1 MRKLVGILVAL
12 AVVITLV
19 AIAWS
24 ARPRARTAEPLTPS
38 SFQAAVDG
46 DEARSAPTL
55 ERVGARTEAA
65 PTTRVSA
72 TDPRTSAIRGRVVG
86 ELGSASL
93 VLAAVHEDAAHG
105 PATAASPV
113 SGDSRAQADTLAL
126 WQPDGTFLFDHLSE
140 GRHTLTW
147 TRSNSR
153 ASTRSEAP
161 YVFALP
167 HTLTVELGRDETK
180 DVTIDLGPSA
190 PCTIDVRI
198 LGREP
203 AAAEAQVIALV
214 TRADGTTGRAE
225 FGTVDENGRRTGLV
239 EGDVGL
245 RLIVYDSRVVK
256 PLCIDDELL
265 QAIPGGRVS
274 RDLTVALSSLV
285 VELPKSLRD
294 TDEDRVEFALTFPLL
309 RGEVFEHDVQHR
321 SRGRIT
327 EDLFQEG
334 GAVQFLRLPASE
346 CEIEAMFP
354 ANPSSPVLVPG
365 RPTEPRHP
373 TFRTRVTLRPGAE
386 SRIVIP

>member
-24 ARPRARTAEPLTPS
+24 ARPRARTAEALAPPS
-38 SFQAAVDG
+38 VEAPVDG
-46 DEARSAPTL
+46 DEARAPTTL

-65 PTTRVSA
+65 PTTRVSG

-93 VLAAVHEDAAHG
+93 ALAAVRTEAAHV
-105 PATAASPV
+105 PATADSPA
-113 SGDSRAQADTLAL
+113 SGDSQALPDTLTL
-126 WQPDGTFLFDHLSE
+126 LQPGGTFLFDHLSE

-214 TRADGTTGRAE
+214 TRADGATGRAE
-225 FGTVDENGRRTGLV
+225 FGTVDENGRRTGIV
-239 EGDVGL
+239 EGDVDV
-245 RLIVYDSRVVK
+245 RLIVYDSRVVTL
-256 PLCIDDELL
+256 LCIDDELL
-265 QAIPGGRVS
+265 HAIPGGRVS

-285 VELPKSLRD
+285 VELPRKLRD

-309 RGEVFEHDVQHR
+309 QGQVFEHNVQHR
-321 SRGRIT
+321 SQGRIT

-334 GAVQFLRLPASE
+334 GAVRFLRLPASE
-346 CEIEAMFP
+346 CEIEALFP
-354 ANPSSPVLVPG
+354 ASPSSPVPAPG
-365 RPTEPRHP
+365 QPLEPRYP
-373 TFRTRVTLRPGAE
+373 TFRTRVKLPPGAE